1 MFVSFYLLTVQHI
14 SKYMRLKLGVYEG
27 RGMKGTVDTDFYRS
41 QHYCYSTRYLRFLP
55 NGRVHMLTSSDGV
68 PEALKLMTGSVG
80 GSKAPRKYSAN
91 YVLEGTEV
99 SFSIEAR
106 LLSHPNMAP
115 DLHTFVFSLQ
125 ESAPAAFQ
133 ALSSAPSSLRFRRFD
148 LLYLQQHTCMDISA
162 CSSDAGAMRH
172 FETAQKPF
180 KFFAFGSGC
189 AAAIEAM
196 QHENLSTPAS
206 AQYQSHHSM
215 FRPDAR

>member
-1 MFVSFYLLTVQHI
+1 
-14 SKYMRLKLGVYEG
+14 MRLKLGVYEG

-41 QHYCYSTRYLRFLP
+41 QHYCYSMRYLRFLP
-55 NGRVHMLTSSDGV
+55 SGRVHMLTSSDGIGD
-68 PEALKLMTGSVG
+68 ALKLMMGSVATV
-80 GSKAPRKYSAN
+80 KAQRKYSSN

-125 ESAPAAFQ
+125 ESAGDDGAGQVSSGAA
-133 ALSSAPSSLRFRRFD
+133 SRRCRRYD
-148 LLYLQQHTCMDISA
+148 TLWLQQHSCMDIGA
-162 CSSDAGAMRH
+162 CSSDAGAIRQ
-172 FETAQKPF
+172 FDTPQLPF
-180 KFFAFGSGC
+180 KFVAFGGGC

-196 QHENLSTPAS
+196 QHENLATHSS
-206 AQYQSHHSM
+206 ALYQPHHSL

>member
-1 MFVSFYLLTVQHI
+1 
-14 SKYMRLKLGVYEG
+14 MRLKLGVYEG

-41 QHYCYSTRYLRFLP
+41 QHYCYSTRYLRFLSS
-55 NGRVHMLTSSDGV
+55 GRVHMLTSSDGV
-68 PEALKLMTGSVG
+68 SEALKLMTGSVG

-125 ESAPAAFQ
+125 EAVPESSQ
-133 ALSSAPSSLRFRRFD
+133 ALSPLRCRRFD
-148 LLYLQQHTCMDISA
+148 TLCLLQHYCMDIAA
-162 CSSDAGAMRH
+162 CSSDAGAIRH
-172 FETAQKPF
+172 FDIAQKPF
-180 KFFAFGSGC
+180 KFVAFGSGC

-206 AQYQSHHSM
+206 AQYQPHHSM

>member
-1 MFVSFYLLTVQHI
+1 MSVLHSSVSHALPPL

-27 RGMKGTVDTDFYRS
+27 RGMKGTIDTDFYRS
-41 QHYCYSTRYLRFLP
+41 QHYCYSTRYLRFLS

-68 PEALKLMTGSVG
+68 SDALKLMTGSVG

-115 DLHTFVFSLQ
+115 DLHTFVFSLR
-125 ESAPAAFQ
+125 ESAAEDGV
-133 ALSSAPSSLRFRRFD
+133 SRRSCRFD
-148 LLYLQQHTCMDISA
+148 ALYLLQHSCMDASA
-162 CSSDAGAMRH
+162 CSSDAGAVRH
-172 FETAQKPF
+172 FDIAQLPF
-180 KFFAFGSGC
+180 KFVPFGSAC
-189 AAAIEAM
+189 AAAIDAI
-196 QHENLSTPAS
+196 QHENLGTPAS
-206 AQYQSHHSM
+206 ALHQPHHSF